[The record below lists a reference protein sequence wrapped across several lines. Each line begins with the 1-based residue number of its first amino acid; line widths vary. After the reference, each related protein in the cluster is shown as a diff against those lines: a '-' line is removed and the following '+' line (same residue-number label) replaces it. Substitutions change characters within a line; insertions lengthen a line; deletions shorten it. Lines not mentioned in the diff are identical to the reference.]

1 MFNLTDLPL
10 VMIENYIEATLLVYI
25 ISFQITFSAKII
37 DFCFH
42 WLQHA

>member
-1 MFNLTDLPL
+1 MFNLDRFTIG
-10 VMIENYIEATLLVYI
+10 MIETISKRLSLLYYIFPDN
-25 ISFQITFSAKII
+25 FQRKII